1 MIRRKKFVLAILI
14 VVVIMLFSVTI
25 AYSVLSKSLSVSV
38 QNVTQQAMTWDIG
51 FQPGTVSGEA
61 SSTNSLIQCGDAT
74 VTKNMISGIST
85 VLAGVGDKCSYP
97 IQIVNN
103 GTIAGIISN
112 ITFTEPLDTNCNI
125 NGSTMVCGDITY
137 QMHYDNSNS
146 SNLLEI
152 GDIINEKSGSSVTI
166 QNVVLTI
173 EHTGSVAS
181 LEDYN
186 QSGFAY
192 QLTYAQH

>member
-1 MIRRKKFVLAILI
+1 MIRRKKFVLVFLI
-14 VVVIMLFSVTI
+14 IAVVLLFGVTI
-25 AYSVLSKSLSVSV
+25 AYSVLNKSLSIST
-38 QNVTQQAMTWDIG
+38 QGVTQQTMTWDIG
-51 FQPGTVSGEA
+51 FQPGTVVGET
-61 SSTNSLIQCGDAT
+61 SSSNSYIQCGEAT
-74 VTKNMISGIST
+74 VTKNVVSGIST

-103 GTIAGIISN
+103 GTIAGMISN
-112 ITFTEPLDTNCNI
+112 IVFTQPLNTNCNI
-125 NGSTMVCGDITY
+125 SGSTMVCGDITY
-137 QMHYDNSNS
+137 QMRYDNSNS

-152 GDIINEKSGSSVTI
+152 GDVINEKSGSSATI
-166 QNVVLTI
+166 QTVVLTI

-181 LEDYN
+181 LEDYS